1 MKAREDRCFDCAPL
15 ALSWLIFAAIWFP
28 SASANGQTYS
38 VEQARK
44 EGEVVLY
51 STITVGAFN
60 ELNKAIKG
68 KYSFLDVRHIRL
80 GPAQQLA
87 RIMQEQRAGH
97 FLADVVYN
105 NLLHLT
111 YLKENGVLG
120 KYESPENRFLIKEA
134 IDSDGYWVGGDIDVL
149 VTGFNTNMISRKDVP
164 TIYDGFLDGKLKGQ
178 MAINSNN
185 PYALVGMASLRGED
199 QGITYMKTLVQQNL
213 RPVQG
218 FTHMA
223 NLLAAGEYPIALF
236 SQVTKIEEMKEKKA
250 PVDWVSNSP
259 NFSTVGAYGISR
271 NSPHPA
277 GARLLVDFVL
287 SDQGQRILGRTG
299 KLPMRRGVPT
309 QSKSIDKLL
318 ESGNL
323 HPIKDAKG
331 FEKYAKVYRELIE
344 RR

>member
-1 MKAREDRCFDCAPL
+1 MRRDSFMKLP
-15 ALSWLIFAAIWFP
+15 LSWMLVAAIWFP
-28 SASANGQTYS
+28 SASANGQTSS

-44 EGEVVLY
+44 EGEIILY

-60 ELNKAIKG
+60 ELNKAIKE
-68 KYSFLDVRHIRL
+68 KYPFLNVRHIRL
-80 GPAQQLA
+80 GPAQLLA

-97 FLADVVYN
+97 FLADVIYN
-105 NLLHLT
+105 NLLHLI
-111 YLKENGVLG
+111 YLKESGVLG
-120 KYESPENRFLIKEA
+120 KYESPENRFLMKEA
-134 IDSDGYWVGGDIDVL
+134 IDLDGFWVGADIDVL
-149 VTGFNTNMISRKDVP
+149 VTGLNTNMIARNEVP
-164 TIYDGFLDGKLKGQ
+164 TTYEGFLDSKLKGQ

-185 PYALVGMASLRGED
+185 PYGLVGMASLRGED
-199 QGITYMKTLVQQNL
+199 QGIAYMTKLAQQSL

-236 SQVTKIEEMKEKKA
+236 SQVTKIEEIKEKGA

-259 NFSTVGAYGISR
+259 NFSTVGAYGLSR
-271 NSPHPA
+271 NPPHPA

-287 SDQGQRILGRTG
+287 SNQGQKILGRTG

-323 HPIKDAKG
+323 HAINDAKG
-331 FEKYAKVYRELIE
+331 FEKYAKIYRELIE

>member
-1 MKAREDRCFDCAPL
+1 MKSRLSCVLFV
-15 ALSWLIFAAIWFP
+15 ALMLLPAMTS
-28 SASANGQTYS
+28 GQTAS
-38 VEQARK
+38 LDQARK

-60 ELNKAIKG
+60 ELSKAVKE
-68 KYSFLDVRHIRL
+68 KYPFLNVRHIRL

-105 NLLHLT
+105 NLLHLI
-111 YLKENGVLG
+111 YLKDNGVLG
-120 KYESPENRFLIKEA
+120 KYESPENKFLMKEA
-134 IDSDGYWVGGDIDVL
+134 IDSDGFWVGGDIDVL
-149 VTGFNTNMISRKDVP
+149 VTGFNTKMIARSEVP
-164 TIYDGFLDGKLKGQ
+164 TTYDGFLDAKLKGQ

-199 QGITYMKTLVQQNL
+199 QGIAYMGKLAQQNL

-223 NLLAAGEYPIALF
+223 NLLAAGEYPIALM
-236 SQVTKIEEMKEKKA
+236 SQVTKIEEMKEKGA
-250 PVDWVSNSP
+250 PVDWAPNTP
-259 NFSTVGAYGISR
+259 NFSTVGAYALSR
-271 NSPHPA
+271 NPPHPTA
-277 GARLLVDFVL
+277 ARLLVDFVL
-287 SDQGQRILGRTG
+287 SDQGQRVLGRTG
-299 KLPMRRGVPT
+299 KLPMRRGVPS

-318 ESGNL
+318 QGGNL

-331 FEKYAKVYRELIE
+331 LEKYAKIYRELIE

>member
-1 MKAREDRCFDCAPL
+1 MNRYSFLKLP
-15 ALSWLIFAAIWFP
+15 LSWLLFAAILFP
-28 SASANGQTYS
+28 ASIVNGQTYNL
-38 VEQARK
+38 EQARK
-44 EGEVVLY
+44 EGEVILY
-51 STITVGAFN
+51 STITVGAFDQ
-60 ELNKAIKG
+60 LSKALKE
-68 KYSFLDVRHIRL
+68 KYPFMTVRHIRL

-87 RIMQEQRAGH
+87 RIMQEQRSGQ

-105 NLLHLT
+105 NLLHLI
-111 YLKENGVLG
+111 YLKESGVLG
-120 KYESPENRFLIKEA
+120 KYESPENRFLMKEA
-134 IDSDGYWVGGDIDVL
+134 IDLDGYWVGGDIDVL
-149 VTGFNTNMISRKDVP
+149 VTGFNTKMIARNEVP
-164 TIYDGFLDGKLKGQ
+164 TAYDRFLDGKLKEQ

-199 QGITYMKTLVQQNL
+199 QGIAYMKKLAQQNL

-236 SQVTKIEEMKEKKA
+236 SQVTKIEEMKEKGA
-250 PVDWVSNSP
+250 PVDWVPNSP
-259 NFSTVGAYGISR
+259 NFSTVGAYGLSR
-271 NSPHPA
+271 NPPHPA

-309 QSKSIDKLL
+309 HSKSIDKLL
-318 ESGNL
+318 ENGDL

-331 FEKYAKVYRELIE
+331 FEKYAKIYRELIE

>member
-1 MKAREDRCFDCAPL
+1 MNRDSFLKLP
-15 ALSWLIFAAIWFP
+15 LSWLLFAAILFP
-28 SASANGQTYS
+28 PSIVNGQTHN

-44 EGEVVLY
+44 EGEVILY
-51 STITVGAFN
+51 STITVGAFDQ
-60 ELNKAIKG
+60 LSKALKE
-68 KYSFLDVRHIRL
+68 KYPFMTVRHIRL

-87 RIMQEQRAGH
+87 RIMQEQRSGQ

-105 NLLHLT
+105 NLLHLI
-111 YLKENGVLG
+111 YLKESGVLG
-120 KYESPENRFLIKEA
+120 KYESPENRFLMKEA

-149 VTGFNTNMISRKDVP
+149 VTGFNTKMIARNEVP
-164 TIYDGFLDGKLKGQ
+164 TTYDRFLDGKLKEQ

-344 RR
+344 QR